1 MSVTTFGTLS
11 LEDTFAAGEGDRRR
25 ARIRR
30 EPCTGSP
37 SISMPGTVVLPS
49 P

>member
-30 EPCTGSP
+30 FSPGSAD
-37 SISMPGTVVLPS
+37 GLACAR
-49 P
+49 